1 MLVSVK
7 HMSKIRIE
15 FPLSISEPCHQDPAF
30 DGGMDYVEKGKG
42 GSGQLGNTIFRE
54 GSGS

>member
-1 MLVSVK
+1 
-7 HMSKIRIE
+7 MSKIRIE